1 MNNHVHC
8 IRLAKSINGRVKKMA
23 VRGELSPLS
32 GLICATV
39 QLAREI
45 LHLSGKKSGI
55 SETSG

>member
-1 MNNHVHC
+1 
-8 IRLAKSINGRVKKMA
+8 MA

-39 QLAREI
+39 QLVREI

-55 SETSG
+55 SETSGCAWQPCPGGLNFRKST